1 MADRHPIA
9 ATLWGAVTWAA
20 VTWAAAAAV
29 VLLAT
34 WGLA

>member
-1 MADRHPIA
+1 MADRRPIA
-9 ATLWGAVTWAA
+9 ATLWAA
-20 VTWAAAAAV
+20 VTWAAAAVV